1 MGSQMG
7 YWKKDAQRCP
17 NLERVPW
24 LDHQM
29 WIQSAYFKYAVSY
42 SIQYTAYIQYNYSI
56 YDLGLSETM
65 DYGAPKSTGDHW
77 FIMIFPFKIDK
88 MG

>member
-1 MGSQMG
+1 MG

-56 YDLGLSETM
+56 YDLGLSEH
-65 DYGAPKSTGDHW
+65 GLLISINSV
-77 FIMIFPFKIDK
+77 IMAISN
-88 MG
+88 MGTK